1 MIVYLK
7 IKTQKPE
14 NVTIG
19 VKIILI
25 EHKDTK
31 ARRFNKNL
39 RKSHKK
45 FYVRFLKIIVLCDF
59 VSLCS
64 IKLN

>member
-7 IKTQKPE
+7 IKTQKTE

-19 VKIILI
+19 VKIILSK
-25 EHKDTK
+25 HKDTK

-39 RKSHKK
+39 RKSHKNI
-45 FYVRFLKIIVLCDF
+45 YARFLKIFVLCVF
-59 VSLCS
+59 MFH
-64 IKLN
+64 KN

>member
-7 IKTQKPE
+7 IKTQKTE

-31 ARRFNKNL
+31 TQRFNKNP
-39 RKSHKK
+39 HKFHK
-45 FYVRFLKIIVLCDF
+45 NIYVRFLKIFVLCDF

>member
-19 VKIILI
+19 VKIILSKY
-25 EHKDTK
+25 KDTK
-31 ARRFNKNL
+31 
-39 RKSHKK
+39 
-45 FYVRFLKIIVLCDF
+45 I
-59 VSLCS
+59 
-64 IKLN
+64 

>member
-7 IKTQKPE
+7 IKTQKTE

-25 EHKDTK
+25 EHEDTK
-31 ARRFNKNL
+31 TQRNKGQ
-39 RKSHKK
+39 KSS
-45 FYVRFLKIIVLCDF
+45 KI
-59 VSLCS
+59 
-64 IKLN
+64 

>member
-7 IKTQKPE
+7 IKTQKTE

-31 ARRFNKNL
+31 TQRNKGQ
-39 RKSHKK
+39 KSS
-45 FYVRFLKIIVLCDF
+45 KI
-59 VSLCS
+59 
-64 IKLN
+64 